1 MLWNS
6 TNKPSAKNTGIMA
19 FIDEG
24 SEIEGKYSFTGT
36 GTVLL
41 NGRFHGEIVTTDAL
55 VVGEKAMVNATIQA
69 ESVVI
74 MGEVVGNV
82 RASSR
87 IELKGAARVFGNL
100 EAPVVILEEGVLFEG
115 QCRMPGARPDEPVH
129 SPGAGEAI
137 LTRHPQS
144 DHD

>member
-1 MLWNS
+1 MWWNS

-41 NGRFHGEIVTTDAL
+41 NGRFHGEIVTTDVL

-115 QCRMPGARPDEPVH
+115 QCRMAGARPDEAAQGLSVVPVQEKR
-129 SPGAGEAI
+129 S
-137 LTRHPQS
+137 
-144 DHD
+144 

>member
-1 MLWNS
+1 MWWNS

-115 QCRMPGARPDEPVH
+115 QCRMAGARHDEAAHGPSVVPVQGKR
-129 SPGAGEAI
+129 S
-137 LTRHPQS
+137 
-144 DHD
+144 

>member
-1 MLWNS
+1 MWWNS
-6 TNKPSAKNTGIMA
+6 TNKPAAKNTGIMA
-19 FIDEG
+19 FINEG

-41 NGRFHGEIVTTDAL
+41 NGRFHGEIVTTDVL

-74 MGEVVGNV
+74 MGGVVGNV

-115 QCRMPGARPDEPVH
+115 QCRMAGAKADEAAQGPSVVPVQVKR
-129 SPGAGEAI
+129 S
-137 LTRHPQS
+137 
-144 DHD
+144 

>member
-1 MLWNS
+1 MWWNS

-24 SEIEGKYSFTGT
+24 SEIEGKYRFTGT

-41 NGRFHGEIVTTDAL
+41 NGRFHGEHVTMDAL
-55 VVGEKAMVNATIQA
+55 VVGVKAMVNATIQA

-87 IELKGAARVFGNL
+87 IQLKGAARVFGNL

-115 QCRMPGARPDEPVH
+115 QCRMPGARPDGAAHDPSVVPVQVER
-129 SPGAGEAI
+129 S
-137 LTRHPQS
+137 
-144 DHD
+144 

>member
-55 VVGEKAMVNATIQA
+55 VVGEKAVVNATIQA

-74 MGEVVGNV
+74 LGQVVGNV
-82 RASSR
+82 RASAR
-87 IELKGAARVFGNL
+87 IELKGAARVFGDL

-115 QCRMPGARPDEPVH
+115 QCRMAGARPDEAAHDPSVVPVQVKR
-129 SPGAGEAI
+129 S
-137 LTRHPQS
+137 
-144 DHD
+144 

>member
-1 MLWNS
+1 MWWNS

-115 QCRMPGARPDEPVH
+115 QCRMAGARPDEAAHDPSVVPVQVKR
-129 SPGAGEAI
+129 S
-137 LTRHPQS
+137 
-144 DHD
+144 

>member
-100 EAPVVILEEGVLFEG
+100 EAPVVILEEGGLFEG
-115 QCRMPGARPDEPVH
+115 HCRMAGARPDEAAQGPSVVPVQVKR
-129 SPGAGEAI
+129 S
-137 LTRHPQS
+137 
-144 DHD
+144 